1 MSQPRRRKNA
11 PVGPSRDG
19 RGAGEA
25 FAARPRIA
33 FDPSTLAARYFVQSL
48 ERGLAVIRAFGP
60 ERPELT
66 VSEVARETGMTT
78 AAARRFLLTLRD
90 LGYVHTDG
98 RSFSLRPR
106 VMELGYAY
114 LSGLSL
120 HEVALPHVEHL
131 VAEAEES
138 SEMAVLDG
146 EEIVYIMRVPGPRI
160 LTVSVNVGTRMPAHA
175 TSLGRALLAGLPDES
190 LDAYLAGAELKR
202 YSRHTLTDRRKLR
215 SEIVKS
221 RTRGWATIDQ
231 DLEPGLVAVAVPIR
245 DPTGRVLAALN
256 LSTNV
261 ARRSLESLVDEALP
275 ALISAAAEIES
286 DLQVSAKVEGT
297 RG

>member
-11 PVGPSRDG
+11 PARSSRDG
-19 RGAGEA
+19 QD
-25 FAARPRIA
+25 AAEPPARRPRTA
-33 FDPSTLAARYFVQSL
+33 FDSSTLAARYFVQSL

-60 ERPELT
+60 EHPELT
-66 VSEVARETGMTT
+66 VTEVARETHMTT

-98 RSFSLRPR
+98 RFFRLRPR
-106 VMELGYAY
+106 VLELGYAY

-120 HEVALPHVEHL
+120 PEVALPHVERL
-131 VAEAEES
+131 VAEVEES

-146 EEIVYIMRVPGPRI
+146 DEIVYIMRVPGPRI
-160 LTVSVNVGTRMPAHA
+160 LTVSVNVGARMPAHA
-175 TSLGRALLAGLPDES
+175 TSLGRALLAGLPDDS
-190 LDAYLAGAELKR
+190 LDAYLADAELKR

-215 SEIVKS
+215 SEIIKS
-221 RTRGWATIDQ
+221 RRRGWATIDQ
-231 DLEPGLVAVAVPIR
+231 ELEAGLVAVAVPIR
-245 DPTGRVLAALN
+245 DPAGRILAALN

-261 ARRSLESLVDEALP
+261 ARRSLESLVNGVLP
-275 ALISAAAEIES
+275 ALTAAATEIEA
-286 DLQVSAKVEGT
+286 DLQVTANVEGI